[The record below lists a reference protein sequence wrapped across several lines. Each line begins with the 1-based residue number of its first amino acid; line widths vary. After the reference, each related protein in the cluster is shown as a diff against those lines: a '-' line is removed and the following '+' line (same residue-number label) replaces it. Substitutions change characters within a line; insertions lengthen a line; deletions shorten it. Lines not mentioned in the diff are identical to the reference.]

1 MTNPVK
7 QRIQHL
13 EIENGRLLGIIADAL
28 AAMNEGR
35 MGDVRR
41 ILKTGSDKPV
51 IPHTG
56 VVGKVDCQP

>member
-1 MTNPVK
+1 MTIH
-7 QRIQHL
+7 RIQIL

-41 ILKTGSDKPV
+41 ILKTGNDAPV
-51 IPHTG
+51 IPHSG
-56 VVGKVDCQP
+56 VIGKVDCQP